1 MITKNEIK
9 IALYKE
15 NPLAVFIKAEN
26 GVYQYMTSISLGKY
40 FFEIPKKEMFNQY
53 KEPIVGKE
61 ENAKYL
67 IRWLVYNEDKE
78 NNPQDASDSSTLSD
92 LN

>member
-26 GVYQYMTSISLGKY
+26 GVYQYMTSLSLGKF
-40 FFEIPKKEMFNQY
+40 FFEIPKKEMFNEYEQ
-53 KEPIVGKE
+53 PIMGE
-61 ENAKYL
+61 EESAKYL
-67 IRWLVYNEDKE
+67 IRWLVYEEKKDNS
-78 NNPQDASDSSTLSD
+78 QDASDSSTLSD